1 MAPSGSSVTKR
12 QDQPTRGVEMS
23 NIDTARSAYEAFG
36 RGDLEALK
44 EMLAEDG
51 TWLTSDELP
60 LGGETRGRDEI
71 IESFAQIPNYWSSFS
86 VEPEE
91 FIDAGEWVVVRGTQR
106 AGHNGDSFEA
116 PFAHLMKFADGRI
129 ARGEFYADSAKAAK
143 VLA

>member
-1 MAPSGSSVTKR
+1 
-12 QDQPTRGVEMS
+12 MS
-23 NIDTARSAYEAFG
+23 NVDTARSAYEAFG

-44 EMLAEDG
+44 EMLSEDG

-60 LGGETRGRDEI
+60 LGGETHGRDAI
-71 IESFAQIPNYWSSFS
+71 IGDFAQIPDYWSSFS

-129 ARGEFYADSAKAAK
+129 VRGEFYADSAKAAK

>member
-1 MAPSGSSVTKR
+1 
-12 QDQPTRGVEMS
+12 MS

-36 RGDLEALK
+36 NGDLEALK
-44 EMLAEDG
+44 EMMAEDG

-60 LGGETRGRDEI
+60 LGGETHGRDQI
-71 IESFAQIPNYWSSFS
+71 IGNFAQLPNYWSSFS

-91 FIDAGEWVVVRGTQR
+91 FIDAGEWVIVRGTQR
-106 AGHNGDSFEA
+106 ASHNGDSFEA
-116 PFAHLMKFADGRI
+116 PFAHLIKFADGKI